1 MVTTVKST
9 KEKGSKKPR
18 NGGVKE
24 TSDDVNSQIRDND
37 GHISRLLKTLVE
49 KEKSLFDNN
58 SSLIPEID
66 LTSLDVPTLSP
77 SDQTELKGKILKMSK
92 LKKEYE
98 IDEMMKQIEKN
109 ERNLKRVN
117 ISISLSKENNANF
130 EKKAE
135 ATKAQ
140 LDNLVKKARVTGLAD
155 DSNMI
160 LKIQKLFDDLDK
172 IEERTKKYTKLLEK
186 QQGLI
191 VATLALHHNLT
202 FFENVIQ
209 NNN

>member
-1 MVTTVKST
+1 MTTSKST
-9 KEKGSKKPR
+9 KKESKGPR
-18 NGGVKE
+18 GKGGVKE
-24 TSDDVNSQIRDND
+24 TPDDGNSDND
-37 GHISRLLKTLVE
+37 GYISRLMKTLVE
-49 KEKSLFDNN
+49 REKSLFDSN
-58 SSLIPEID
+58 SSLVAEID
-66 LTSLDVPTLSP
+66 LTTVEVPTLSP
-77 SDQTELKGKILKMSK
+77 LDKKELEDKILKMSK

-140 LDNLVKKARVTGLAD
+140 LDDLVKKANGTGFAD
-155 DSNMI
+155 DSKMI
-160 LKIQKLFDDLDK
+160 LKIQKLFDDLDN
-172 IEERTKKYTKLLEK
+172 IEERMKKYSRLLEK

-191 VATLALHHNLT
+191 VTKLALHHNLT
-202 FFENVIQ
+202 FFENVIH
-209 NNN
+209 NNS